1 MNDIS
6 ILGRRKIIGKRIAK
20 ERKENVHLTQDEL
33 ADKIGE
39 ITGVRPKQST
49 VSMWERGESFPD
61 NIETIFAMSKIFGC
75 DCGYLLCDYDEKT
88 HDAKGICQVTGLSE
102 STINALCSMATWG
115 VGQEAAAVI
124 DALMFDLGY
133 ATRGEK
139 LAPLIYLLNWYLKY
153 DGEQNKGARVDINGK
168 IVDTNDTTGYLG
180 NSINLDSRLIENAA
194 LMEIQQGL
202 ISLKKRIAREKGR
215 NNGKHHK
222 DD

>member
-88 HDAKGICQVTGLSE
+88 HDAKGICQATGLSE

-124 DALMFDLGY
+124 DALIFDFGY
-133 ATRGEK
+133 ATKGEVI
-139 LAPLIYLLNWYLKY
+139 APLIYLINWYLKY
-153 DGEQNKGARVDINGK
+153 DGSQSQEKRVQFTGEIT
-168 IVDTNDTTGYLG
+168 DTSDTTGYLG
-180 NSINLDSRLIENAA
+180 NSLNLDSRIIENAA
-194 LMEIQQGL
+194 LIEIQQGL
-202 ISLKKRIAREKGR
+202 ISLKKRNARKKGK
-215 NNGKHHK
+215 NNGQHQTE
-222 DD
+222 